1 MGVSVDYIHSDFLLQ
16 AFDTEVAWTWEVA
29 DGEHGMLYDVAAPS
43 YFEHAQVEVTR
54 TIHLASAIGGHR
66 AVELHVKLNYVGPE
80 NQRPALNLGL
90 LNFHAIRVPGS

>member
-16 AFDTEVAWTWEVA
+16 AFDTEIAWTWEVA
-29 DGEHGMLYDVAAPS
+29 DGEHGMFYDVAAPS

-54 TIHLASAIGGHR
+54 TIHLASAIGAHR
-66 AVELHVKLNYVGPE
+66 AVELYVKLNYAGPE